1 MTTLVDCYK
10 LHICNIIPRE
20 NNKNAIHR
28 YMLKNTIDKSS
39 KSSKFDQK
47 IYKKEQRNKREITEK
62 KKTAFLSPKISITI
76 LIIKFLDSPKKER
89 LAKWN

>member
-1 MTTLVDCYK
+1 
-10 LHICNIIPRE
+10 
-20 NNKNAIHR
+20 
-28 YMLKNTIDKSS
+28 MLKNTIDKPS
-39 KSSKFDQK
+39 KRSKFDQK